1 MAFLDAEEELAIKS
15 DTVLR
20 EWMERE
26 KAAVDY
32 GRRCDRRIAELEAQ
46 VAALEHRIKNLPPPA
61 RVEHAVP
68 GPERQ
73 VEPLTK
79 IANSLTSEIQQ
90 LRSQLSEAITA
101 YQAHSESG
109 TTARA
114 RLLKLE
120 ALADMAQLGLTEEL
134 RILKKAEPEVE
145 DTLLVTDGEDQI
157 PPRWL
162 PLKRA
167 LQNLYNTPPAEAKKV
182 GDQSSQ

>member
-1 MAFLDAEEELAIKS
+1 LAIKS
-15 DTVLR
+15 DTVLK

-32 GRRCDRRIAELEAQ
+32 GRRCDKRIAELEAQ
-46 VAALEHRIKNLPPPA
+46 VAELEHRIKNPIPPP
-61 RVEHAVP
+61 RLETTPP

-73 VEPLTK
+73 AETLIK
-79 IANSLTSEIQQ
+79 IVNSLTSEIQQ
-90 LRSQLSEAITA
+90 LRSQLTEAITV
-101 YQAHSESG
+101 YQAHSDSG
-109 TTARA
+109 SIARA

-134 RILKKAEPEVE
+134 RVLKKAEPAVE

-167 LQNLYNTPPAEAKKV
+167 LQNLYNTPATEAKKV
-182 GDQSSQ
+182 GNQSSQ

>member
-1 MAFLDAEEELAIKS
+1 LAIKP
-15 DTVLR
+15 DTVLK

-32 GRRCDRRIAELEAQ
+32 GRRCDKRIAELEAQ
-46 VAALEHRIKNLPPPA
+46 VAELEHRLKTSPITPPKEKPLP
-61 RVEHAVP
+61 E
-68 GPERQ
+68 PERH
-73 VEPLTK
+73 VDTLFKMVT
-79 IANSLTSEIQQ
+79 SLTAEIQQ
-90 LRSQLSEAITA
+90 LRSQLAEAVTV
-101 YQAHSESG
+101 YQAHSETG
-109 TTARA
+109 TIARA

-134 RILKKAEPEVE
+134 RILKKAEPAVE

-167 LQNLYNTPPAEAKKV
+167 LQNLYNSPAGEAKKV
-182 GDQSSQ
+182 SNQSSQ